1 MKELI
6 ETLHHYR
13 CQGVV
18 ELNTG
23 EKIYFYNKGIID
35 LFRTAIAKKP
45 FLYGSKLADKVI
57 GKGAALLIVNVGVKQ
72 VYADIISKCAYDF
85 LNSSGVNVQYK
96 HMVENIL
103 NRDKTDICP
112 IEKLTLYIED
122 PEEAITIINDF
133 FSNNN

>member
-35 LFRTAIAKKP
+35 LFRTAIAKNH
-45 FLYGSKLADKVI
+45 FFMVVNWRIKLSVKV
-57 GKGAALLIVNVGVKQ
+57 LH
-72 VYADIISKCAYDF
+72 Y
-85 LNSSGVNVQYK
+85 
-96 HMVENIL
+96 
-103 NRDKTDICP
+103 
-112 IEKLTLYIED
+112 
-122 PEEAITIINDF
+122 
-133 FSNNN
+133 